1 MTKYFLFLIMS
12 LVSMVNLA
20 AKPIIAL
27 EGGNEKLF
35 TVSMDGFKD
44 EVNLAIFNE
53 NREEIFNS
61 KYSTSLSK
69 SKTFNVNALP
79 NGQYIL
85 VLSDELKEK
94 VTPFEVFYNEVN
106 FQTHLSSITYTPGIQ
121 QIGERVHINTL
132 LEDSAELVVSVLDE
146 NDQEVYSD
154 KFQAKDSFG
163 KILNFRELPNGFY
176 IVRLSIEGK
185 WFTKTI
191 VLK

>member
-146 NDQEVYSD
+146 NDQEVYSE

-163 KILNFRELPNGFY
+163 KILNFQELPNGFY